1 MSGIFD
7 NTTEHQ
13 RRIIQHPADLNSILE
28 VRAGPGSGKTS
39 TLAKR
44 IAYLVEHLGYKPD
57 EILVLSMS
65 NRAVKTLR
73 ERLRILQDGDLGEK
87 ISISTFHSFCGSLID
102 QYGLKYSS
110 VYKRQMLMDDL
121 SWRSFSKIF
130 SGKTMSLN
138 GKKIKGMLTA
148 HSLESLLSDIR
159 SGKLTVEQA
168 AKVYKVNKEYIEEL
182 TEYLIQNGMIRYDD
196 LLYYALNLMQDSQ
209 SSASNGKNPLISQLH
224 NYKVII
230 VDEFQD
236 IYPKLFDIITSI
248 ANYPTVDGNDTSIKH
263 ISVAGDP
270 NQSIYDFLGTNP
282 KIWDN
287 LRSTFPNATFNVLK
301 LDESFRNTP
310 EILNSVYSII
320 DQSPSGVIKTDV
332 KSLKQNGP
340 LPTVYSCASA
350 HKEYSFIAQEIS
362 RLILESGGVLKYSD
376 FSVLMRT
383 NKEIESFSNHV
394 SKFHDLKVNK
404 LSVALPWVTSRIHLM
419 LDLLAVINGGLG
431 SDFGLLCILSHVD
444 TKAGNSVRLS
454 KLFNLNQEYR
464 DCRFSDKSSN
474 SLESLISIGSL
485 SRSQKI
491 SPEDSV
497 FASKLESIY
506 KSAKNH
512 ETLFSIYK
520 VVSIIRKQRSVLLS
534 EPSQEHPKNI
544 LCSLLYIMENSGL
557 LEYLN
562 YTDFT
567 HNSGKLARNSSDVD
581 MSSFLYDNIKS
592 FYTSLC
598 YSYECFQENKQEAN
612 KEDHFLEY
620 FLRNYND
627 EVPLFE
633 FDKVNIATIHA
644 AKGMEFPVVFIVGLS
659 EMMQPK
665 SSWDPILLQDNARSN
680 DFRLFYVAA
689 TRAKYL
695 LYLGT
700 SPYAMEHSKKLGNS
714 FSRRKLAF
722 SSLLSN
728 NSILLENMCR
738 DLKRPFPSNQAI
750 ASGSDVSRRLK
761 FRNTSLLSQ
770 ERYLHQNT
778 PYRFYNLVRKCISK
792 RLVSI

>member
-7 NTTEHQ
+7 NTTDHQ
-13 RRIIQHPADLNSILE
+13 RRIIQHPADLNSVLE

-44 IAYLVEHLGYKPD
+44 IAYLVGHLGYKPD

-73 ERLRILQDGDLGEK
+73 ERLKMLQDGDLGEK
-87 ISISTFHSFCGSLID
+87 INISTFHSFCGSLID

-110 VYKRQMLMDDL
+110 MYKRQMLMDDL

-130 SGKTMSLN
+130 LGKTVSLN

-148 HSLESLLSDIR
+148 HSLESLLSDVR

-182 TEYLIQNGMIRYDD
+182 SEYLIQNGMIRYDD
-196 LLYYALNLMQDSQ
+196 LLYYALNLMQDSK
-209 SSASNGKNPLISQLH
+209 SASINGENTLIPQLH
-224 NYKVII
+224 NYKVVV

-236 IYPKLFDIITSI
+236 IYPKLFDIVTAI
-248 ANYPTVDGNDTSIKH
+248 AKYPTVDGDDNSVKH

-270 NQSIYDFLGTNP
+270 NQSIYDFLGTNT
-282 KIWDN
+282 KIWEK
-287 LRSTFPNATFNVLK
+287 LRNTFPNATFKVLK

-320 DQSPSGVIKTDV
+320 DQSPSGVIKSDV

-340 LPTVYSCASA
+340 LPIVYSCASA
-350 HKEYSFIAQEIS
+350 HKEYSFVAQEIS
-362 RLILESGGVLKYSD
+362 RLILELGGVLKYSD

-394 SKFHDLKVNK
+394 SKFHDIKVNK
-404 LSVALPWVTSRIHLM
+404 LSLALPWVNSRVHLM
-419 LDLLAVINGGLG
+419 LDLLAVINGGMG

-444 TKAGNSVRLS
+444 TKAGNSIRLS

-464 DCRFSDKSSN
+464 DCRFSNKSSN
-474 SLESLISIGSL
+474 SLESLILVSSL
-485 SRSQKI
+485 SRLEKI
-491 SPEDSV
+491 SSEDSF
-497 FASKLESIY
+497 FATKLESIY

-512 ETLFSIYK
+512 ETLFSIYNI
-520 VVSIIRKQRSVLLS
+520 VSIIRKQRSLLLS
-534 EPSQEHPKNI
+534 DPSQEHPKNI
-544 LCSLLYIMENSGL
+544 LCSLLHIMENSGL

-567 HNSGKLARNSSDVD
+567 HNTGKSTRNSSEVD
-581 MSSFLYDNIKS
+581 MSSYLHDNIKS

-598 YSYECFQENKQEAN
+598 YSYECFQENKHEVN
-612 KEDHFLEY
+612 KEEQFLEY

-627 EVPLFE
+627 EVPIFE
-633 FDKVNIATIHA
+633 FDKVNISTIHA
-644 AKGMEFPVVFIVGLS
+644 AKGMEFPVVFIIGLS
-659 EMMQPK
+659 EMMPPK

-689 TRAKYL
+689 TRAKFL

-700 SPYAMEHSKKLGNS
+700 SAYALEHSKKLNNS
-714 FSRRKLAF
+714 FSRKKPSFL
-722 SSLLSN
+722 SLLSN
-728 NSILLENMCR
+728 NTTLLESMCR
-738 DLKRPFPSNQAI
+738 DLKRPFPSSQAI
-750 ASGSDVSRRLK
+750 TSGSDILHRLR
-761 FRNTSLLSQ
+761 FRSAYRLSQ
-770 ERYLHQNT
+770 ERFFHQNT
-778 PYRFYNLVRKCISK
+778 SYRFCNLVRKCISK
-792 RLVSI
+792 RLISI